1 MTTVMNFKGN
11 NVTMVLTPDMGT
23 EALKY
28 TVAPTN
34 DIRGQINANSWG
46 NTDWFA
52 TLDLRVIAGLM
63 ASTETKGFTLP
74 EGPASML
81 SIRQGVQGGTQRI
94 SISTNLKSLATL
106 MEQYEKESM
115 RVRMEARKNMSDTK
129 SANKGDAKDGEAKP
143 SDAGDDDDADEKDA
157 APDKSMSGAP

>member
-1 MTTVMNFKGN
+1 VKFTFPKS
-11 NVTMVLTPDMGT
+11 
-23 EALKY
+23 
-28 TVAPTN
+28 N

-52 TLDLRVIAGLM
+52 TLDLRVYAGLM
-63 ASTETKGFTLP
+63 AATEINGFTLP

-94 SISTNLKSLATL
+94 SISTDLKSLGTL

-115 RVRMEARKNMSDTK
+115 RVRMEARKKISDAK
-129 SANKGDAKDGEAKP
+129 SAANKGDAKDGEAKAG
-143 SDAGDDDDADEKDA
+143 DAGGKDGDDDDDDDKDA

>member
-1 MTTVMNFKGN
+1 
-11 NVTMVLTPDMGT
+11 
-23 EALKY
+23 
-28 TVAPTN
+28 
-34 DIRGQINANSWG
+34 
-46 NTDWFA
+46 
-52 TLDLRVIAGLM
+52 M

-94 SISTNLKSLATL
+94 SIATDLKSLGTL

-115 RVRMEARKNMSDTK
+115 RVRMEARKKISDAK
-129 SANKGDAKDGEAKP
+129 SAANKGDAKDGEAKAG
-143 SDAGDDDDADEKDA
+143 DAGDDDDDDDNDDEGNDA